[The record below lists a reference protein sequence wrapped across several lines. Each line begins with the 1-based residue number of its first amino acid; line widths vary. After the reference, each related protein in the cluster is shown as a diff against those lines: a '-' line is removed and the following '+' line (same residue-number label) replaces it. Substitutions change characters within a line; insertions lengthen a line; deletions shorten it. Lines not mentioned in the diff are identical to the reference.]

1 MITAVIM
8 TLSPFIVNVVTQLL
22 KRLPTFDSIRNS
34 RNLAI
39 RALAGLV
46 SVVYVVFTMWVDP
59 NSISDDVLAN
69 TFVTAGLAFVT
80 WLASLGSYHA
90 FLKE

>member
-8 TLSPFIVNVVTQLL
+8 MLSPFIVNVVTQLV
-22 KRLPTFDSIRNS
+22 KRLPTFESINNS

-39 RALAGLV
+39 RALAGFI
-46 SVVYVVFTMWVDP
+46 SVVYVVFAMWVDP

-80 WLASLGSYHA
+80 WLSSLGSYHA

>member
-8 TLSPFIVNVVTQLL
+8 MLSPFIVNVVTQLV
-22 KRLPTFDSIRNS
+22 KRLPTFESINNS

-39 RALAGLV
+39 RALAGFI
-46 SVVYVVFTMWVDP
+46 SVVYVVFAMWVDP

-80 WLASLGSYHA
+80 WLSSLGSYHT

>member
-8 TLSPFIVNVVTQLL
+8 MLSPFIVNVVTQLI
-22 KRLPTFDSIRNS
+22 KRFPTFESIRSS
-34 RNLAI
+34 RKLAI

-46 SVVYVVFTMWVDP
+46 SVVYVVFAMWVDP

-80 WLASLGSYHA
+80 WLSSLGSYHA